1 MKDQHNDS
9 TLDLFQIHNPMIN
22 AITAQ
27 QQFVLVSFV
36 AKAWNVTPRRI
47 RALLSAGRLAGRV
60 QDNGYWEVLYPYA
73 VKIGTR
79 GPALQHQQ
87 KSERRA
93 A

>member
-1 MKDQHNDS
+1 MKDHHNNS
-9 TLDLFQIHNPMIN
+9 TVDLLQIHNSKIFS
-22 AITAQ
+22 ITSS
-27 QQFVLVSFV
+27 QQFVPVSFV

-73 VKIGTR
+73 VKLGTR